1 MKIVYCTNSIGTR
14 GGIERVTIVKA
25 NALAEIESNEVY
37 IVFTDEKN
45 YPETIYPLSPKVNV
59 VNLNVRHWDDQYTS
73 FFERFFIPKWKIY
86 FTFALWNSSFG

>member
-73 FFERFFIPKWKIY
+73 FFTLLYSKMENDKAFCS
-86 FTFALWNSSFG
+86 FTKVC